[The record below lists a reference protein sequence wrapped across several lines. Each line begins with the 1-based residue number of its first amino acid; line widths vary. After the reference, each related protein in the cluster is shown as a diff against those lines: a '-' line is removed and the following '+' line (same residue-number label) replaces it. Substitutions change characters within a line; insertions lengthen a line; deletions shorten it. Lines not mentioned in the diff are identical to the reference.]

1 MNKNGISTK
10 LMKIKNTLYV
20 LDRDKYMAFSIT
32 PGYHPETHVSGA
44 DIGLEMIGGW
54 YGNCPVFIFFII

>member
-1 MNKNGISTK
+1 
-10 LMKIKNTLYV
+10 MKIKNTLYV
-20 LDRDKYMAFSIT
+20 LDRDKYMAFSIS
-32 PGYHPETHVSGA
+32 PGYHPETHVSGV